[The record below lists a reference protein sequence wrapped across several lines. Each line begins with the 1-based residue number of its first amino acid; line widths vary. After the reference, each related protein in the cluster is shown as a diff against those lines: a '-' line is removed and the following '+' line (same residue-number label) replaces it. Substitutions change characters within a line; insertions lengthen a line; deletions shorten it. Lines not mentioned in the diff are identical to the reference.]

1 MVGIIREF
9 CSERVCGDAR
19 ILNKALFNKIKDSV
33 LFTNFDGAP
42 YAQLSG
48 VQLCREHFKKA
59 LGAEKDSFHDFIKL
73 TEEAAKKDADWGP
86 TRLELFSKKH
96 AIIKDLH
103 YAMTVKDQWRQW
115 QKEVIHQEG
124 AQGGA
129 AQVIDYM
136 PYAPTRAAV
145 EADCLEV
152 LCRTIKATLGTMS
165 DRINKSSTLEI
176 LQAYTQTLDKMQTSQ
191 WLRVGLNADKKI
203 IERQTLRRFDSGSA
217 FLPMKTRILQK
228 HMETM
233 WAMVHEGGLISDKN
247 TGTITTVVIQTIRDN
262 PKFQYGEHI
271 LALSDESLDAKLEAE
286 LKALQRQSRATN
298 KLLEEHNNPEYMMNK
313 SQCFDLCRWETISKE
328 EAVRLPWTGRDARL
342 NHREHRAMLY
352 ENFEYFCKACQVCLP
367 DRKQLFDVWRTAALS
382 IWKRKKSKFPGVRE
396 EEEAN
401 YDGEIMLDSWIEAFR
416 RCELAALTPIMECVA
431 CICRNTTPTERT
443 LKTIAKLAQSD
454 GPSKSIQLMN
464 DCLLVKDYIAQDPK
478 LLEGPNCPFYQ
489 QFVHNWMKWQGQR
502 WCVQK
507 KIRSDKGR
515 ARKYVMQRRYP
526 KSRLNKKLWKSI
538 ARVCREHREGGAE
551 NRKALTGQNLKTFE
565 DKTPRRIDDFSEAQ
579 TKYLKH
585 HTESGADVKRRKL
598 QEKQRAKGRRFCQP
612 TIQPVPKAKTKPP
625 EALATAHHRSFGQ
638 SLSCQ
643 KKLKVFFPKGFCAQ
657 YLGGRAQEI
666 EGFKCFKH
674 VTDLLDA
681 DIIAVPSLSRLND
694 RVPRNVLGDQ
704 KVELLHTDMLV
715 ARVLGKRVAEP
726 EFFRQVTDVDWERS
740 VQIWMK

>member
-1 MVGIIREF
+1 
-9 CSERVCGDAR
+9 
-19 ILNKALFNKIKDSV
+19 
-33 LFTNFDGAP
+33 
-42 YAQLSG
+42 
-48 VQLCREHFKKA
+48 
-59 LGAEKDSFHDFIKL
+59 
-73 TEEAAKKDADWGP
+73 
-86 TRLELFSKKH
+86 
-96 AIIKDLH
+96 
-103 YAMTVKDQWRQW
+103 MTVKEQWRQW

-145 EADCLEV
+145 EADGLEV

-165 DRINKSSTLEI
+165 DRINKSSTPEI

-203 IERQTLRRFDSGSA
+203 IERQTLRRFDSGSS

-247 TGTITTVVIQTIRDN
+247 TDTITTLAIQTIRDN
-262 PKFQYGEHI
+262 PKFQYGEKI

-367 DRKQLFDVWRTAALS
+367 NRRQLFDVWRTAALS
-382 IWKRKKSKFPGVRE
+382 IWKRKKSKFDSS
-396 EEEAN
+396 EEAN
-401 YDGEIMLDSWIEAFR
+401 YDGEIMLDSWIEAFQ
-416 RCELAALTPIMECVA
+416 RCKLAALTPIMECVA

-443 LKTIAKLAQSD
+443 LKTIAKLYKVD
-454 GPSKSIQLMN
+454 GPSKKNQFMN

-489 QFVHNWMKWQGQR
+489 QFVHNWVKWQGQR

-507 KIRSDKGR
+507 KIRCDKGR
-515 ARKYVMQRRYP
+515 AHKYVCHSVAFRKADST
-526 KSRLNKKLWKSI
+526 KSFGRASL
-538 ARVCREHREGGAE
+538 ACAE
-551 NRKALTGQNLKTFE
+551 NTERVARKTERPSQ
-565 DKTPRRIDDFSEAQ
+565 DKTSRPSRTRR
-579 TKYLKH
+579 
-585 HTESGADVKRRKL
+585 
-598 QEKQRAKGRRFCQP
+598 
-612 TIQPVPKAKTKPP
+612 
-625 EALATAHHRSFGQ
+625 LAASMISARHR
-638 SLSCQ
+638 
-643 KKLKVFFPKGFCAQ
+643 PN
-657 YLGGRAQEI
+657 I
-666 EGFKCFKH
+666 
-674 VTDLLDA
+674 
-681 DIIAVPSLSRLND
+681 
-694 RVPRNVLGDQ
+694 
-704 KVELLHTDMLV
+704 
-715 ARVLGKRVAEP
+715 
-726 EFFRQVTDVDWERS
+726 
-740 VQIWMK
+740 